1 MTNQANPAVEATSQE
16 SAAQKAVKITVLKKD
31 LGLALGI
38 EKLNGREIMVP
49 KLTEKAFACAAN
61 DHYVLRE
68 APLRDLLAY
77 LSFPNNDALMIIG
90 PTGSGKTSLVTETA
104 ARLGWGVVPMTCAGR
119 TEFADFAG
127 QYVLASKNPGE
138 QPQMTFQYGPLAK
151 AMKEG
156 HIFLINEF
164 NMLHPDEASG
174 LNDVLEGRPLVIEAN
189 GGEVIHPHPMFRCV
203 VTANMGKNCEGGAYN
218 GTKSQNLAALDR
230 YRVTEVDYPTKEEET
245 RILQRVAPELAP
257 LHEHMINTA
266 QDVRT
271 AHTEGLGDT
280 SLQTTLSTRVLCRW
294 ATLTLAYRAADNAAE
309 YALER
314 ALTLRLPAEEKAAVH
329 QIAKARFGEAWATQK
344 AA

>member
-1 MTNQANPAVEATSQE
+1 MTHQENAAVEATAQ
-16 SAAQKAVKITVLKKD
+16 AAKAKKPATITVLKKD
-31 LGLALGI
+31 LGVALGI
-38 EKLNGREIMVP
+38 EKLTGREIVVP
-49 KLTEKAFACAAN
+49 KLTDTAFACAVS

-104 ARLGWGVVPMTCAGR
+104 ARLGWGVVPITCSGR
-119 TEFADFAG
+119 TEFTDVVG
-127 QYVLASKNPGE
+127 QYVLASQTPGE

-189 GGEVIHPHPMFRCV
+189 GGEVIRPHPMFRCV
-203 VTANMGKNCEGGAYN
+203 VTANMGKTCEGATYT

-245 RILQRVAPELAP
+245 LILQRVAPELAP

-294 ATLTLAYRAADNAAE
+294 ATLTLAYRAANNAAE

-314 ALTLRLPAEEKAAVH
+314 ALTLRLPAEEKEAVH
-329 QIAKARFGEAWATQK
+329 QMAKARFGEAWVAK
-344 AA
+344 PSA